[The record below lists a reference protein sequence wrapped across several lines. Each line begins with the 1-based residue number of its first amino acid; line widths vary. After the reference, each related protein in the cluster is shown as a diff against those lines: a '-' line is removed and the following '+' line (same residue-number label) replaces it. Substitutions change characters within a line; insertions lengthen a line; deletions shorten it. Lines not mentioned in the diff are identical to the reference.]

1 MMSTLDRYGDT
12 LKSRIYDQILKMI
25 LHNEVPMDEL
35 LVETRLME
43 KFHVSRAPIRE
54 ALIELCN
61 DNILKNIPRA
71 GYQIVRIS
79 EKEMRDAFQLRQI
92 LELEGLRMGWK
103 RIGAEELSELE
114 ALAQES
120 DRARLDGIRSDTLAP
135 KMKLN
140 TQFHLRINRLSGN
153 ELMTRVLQDT
163 INLLMR
169 GLAQIMSRENEM
181 PLPARTHHMAI
192 VEAIRS
198 GNLEEALRELRS
210 DIVDQEKNMWGL

>member
-1 MMSTLDRYGDT
+1 MSTLDRYGDT

-43 KFHVSRAPIRE
+43 KFNVSRAPIRE

-61 DNILKNIPRA
+61 DNILRNIPRA

-79 EKEMRDAFQLRQI
+79 EKAMRDAFQLRQL
-92 LELEGLRMGWK
+92 LELEGLRLGWK
-103 RIGAEELSELE
+103 RIGPEELAELE
-114 ALAQES
+114 ALARES

-153 ELMTRVLQDT
+153 ELMTKVLQDT

-181 PLPARTHHMAI
+181 PLPKRTHHMAI

-198 GNLEEALRELRS
+198 GNLEEAMEELRS

>member
-1 MMSTLDRYGDT
+1 MSTVDRYGDT

-103 RIGAEELSELE
+103 RIGEEELSELE

>member
-1 MMSTLDRYGDT
+1 MMSTVDRYNDT

-103 RIGAEELSELE
+103 RIGEEELSELK

>member
-1 MMSTLDRYGDT
+1 MSTVDRYNDT

-103 RIGAEELSELE
+103 RIGEEELSELE

-181 PLPARTHHMAI
+181 PLPERTHHMAI

>member
-1 MMSTLDRYGDT
+1 
-12 LKSRIYDQILKMI
+12 MI

-43 KFHVSRAPIRE
+43 KFNVSRAPIRE

-61 DNILKNIPRA
+61 DNILRNIPRA
-71 GYQIVRIS
+71 GYQIIRIS
-79 EKEMRDAFQLRQI
+79 EKEMRDAFQLRQF
-92 LELEGLRMGWK
+92 LELEGLRLGWK
-103 RIGAEELSELE
+103 RIGHEELTELE
-114 ALAQES
+114 VLARES

-153 ELMTRVLQDT
+153 ELMTKVLQNT

-181 PLPARTHHMAI
+181 PLPERTHHMAI
-192 VEAIRS
+192 VMAIRS
-198 GNLEEALRELRS
+198 GNLEEALEELRS

>member
-1 MMSTLDRYGDT
+1 MMSTVDRYGYT

-103 RIGAEELSELE
+103 RIGGEELSELE
-114 ALAQES
+114 ALARES
-120 DRARLDGIRSDTLAP
+120 DRARLEGIRSDTLAP

-181 PLPARTHHMAI
+181 PLPERTHHMAI

-198 GNLEEALRELRS
+198 GNLEEALKELRS

>member
-1 MMSTLDRYGDT
+1 MSTLDRYRDT

-103 RIGAEELSELE
+103 RIGEEELSELE
-114 ALAQES
+114 ALARES

-181 PLPARTHHMAI
+181 PLPERTHHMAI

>member
-1 MMSTLDRYGDT
+1 MSTVDRYNDT

-25 LHNEVPMDEL
+25 LNNEVPMDEL

-103 RIGAEELSELE
+103 RIGEEELSELK

>member
-1 MMSTLDRYGDT
+1 MSTLDRYRDT

-114 ALAQES
+114 ALARES

-181 PLPARTHHMAI
+181 PLPERTHHMAI

>member
-1 MMSTLDRYGDT
+1 M
-12 LKSRIYDQILKMI
+12 KSQIYDKILKMI
-25 LHNEVPMDEL
+25 LHNELPMDEL

-43 KFHVSRAPIRE
+43 MFHVSRAPIRE

-71 GYQIVRIS
+71 GYQILRIS

-103 RIGAEELSELE
+103 RIGPKELAELE
-114 ALAQES
+114 ALARES

-153 ELMTRVLQDT
+153 DLMTKALQDT

-181 PLPARTHHMAI
+181 PLPERTHHMAI

-198 GNLEEALRELRS
+198 GNLEEAVGELRS

>member
-1 MMSTLDRYGDT
+1 MSTVDRYNDT

-103 RIGAEELSELE
+103 RIGEEELSELK

>member
-1 MMSTLDRYGDT
+1 MSTLDRYRDT

-103 RIGAEELSELE
+103 RIGPEELSELE
-114 ALAQES
+114 ALARES

-181 PLPARTHHMAI
+181 PLPERTHHMAI

-198 GNLEEALRELRS
+198 GNLEEALGELRS

>member
-1 MMSTLDRYGDT
+1 MSTVDRYNDT

-103 RIGAEELSELE
+103 RSGEEELSELE

-181 PLPARTHHMAI
+181 PLPERTHHMAI